1 MSRIRS
7 LPASE
12 CRTAEALGWIMLW
25 LWLSTYNNQGIVAM
39 GLREHRLS
47 TLQAIRGGLTSHFD
61 LFQVSENDL
70 RDVT

>member
-1 MSRIRS
+1 MDH
-7 LPASE
+7 A
-12 CRTAEALGWIMLW
+12 M

-70 RDVT
+70 RDVN